1 MTTRSA
7 LGLLRDTRGFTL
19 LEAVVA
25 SVIFMTI
32 VFGMT
37 TLYTTSQQAYNYG
50 TSQAYLQRVGT
61 LLQERIQRE
70 LVASIALQTVAC
82 GPNSTANLSVMYV
95 TPGAGGSGAAGS
107 QRVFC
112 IWEQTISTP
121 PGPQLFRCQLSNFA
135 VGDPCQGGTT
145 ENLLT
150 LTQSQISTQIDA
162 PLRVAN
168 SQFMRVTCL
177 PASSGTCGDPG
188 RQVVSPLVDVRFDL
202 SDGVNFSAQAGI
214 TGLRF
219 AFSLTPRN

>member
-1 MTTRSA
+1 MTARSA
-7 LGLLRDTRGFTL
+7 CGLLRDSRGFTL
-19 LEAVVA
+19 LEAVMA

-32 VFGMT
+32 VFGMM
-37 TLYTTSQQAYNYG
+37 TLYTSSQQAYNYG

-70 LVASIALQTVAC
+70 LVGSIALQVVDC
-82 GPNSTANLSVMYV
+82 GPNSTANLSVMYE
-95 TPGAGGSGAAGS
+95 TPGAGGSGAASS
-107 QRVFC
+107 QRAFC
-112 IWEQTISTP
+112 LWQQTISTP
-121 PGPQLFRCQLSNFA
+121 PGPQLFRCQIANFA
-135 VGDPCQGGTT
+135 VGAPCQSGTT

-168 SQFMRVTCL
+168 TQFMWVKCL
-177 PASSGTCGDPG
+177 PASSGACGDPG

-202 SDGVNFSAQAGI
+202 SDGVNFNAQAGI
-214 TGLRF
+214 NGLRF

>member
-1 MTTRSA
+1 MTARS
-7 LGLLRDTRGFTL
+7 LVGLLRDARGFTL
-19 LEAVVA
+19 LEAVVTSA
-25 SVIFMTI
+25 IFMTI
-32 VFGMT
+32 VFGMM

-70 LVASIALQTVAC
+70 LVGSIALQTVDC

-107 QRVFC
+107 QRIFC
-112 IWEQTISTP
+112 LWQQTISTP
-121 PGPQLFRCQLSNFA
+121 PGPQLFRCQLTNFA
-135 VGDPCQGGTT
+135 VGDTCQSGTT
-145 ENLLT
+145 ENMLT
-150 LTQSQISTQIDA
+150 LSQSQISTQIDA

-168 SQFMRVTCL
+168 TQFIRVACL
-177 PASSGTCGDPG
+177 PASSGSCGDPG

-202 SDGVNFSAQAGI
+202 SDGVNFNAQAAI
-214 TGLRF
+214 NGLRF